1 MNWIVNNWSLVVVVV
16 AFIYIGFVY
25 FKNIY
30 SMPTDEQI
38 NKVKEWLLYAVTLA
52 EKEFGEKTGQLKLR
66 FVYDMFVTKFPTI
79 SNVISFEKFSFLV
92 DEALEEMKRQIEMN
106 KAIKNYVTGE

>member
-1 MNWIVNNWSLVVVVV
+1 MNWIINNWSLLVVVI
-16 AFIYIGFVY
+16 ASIYIGVVY
-25 FKNIY
+25 FKNVY

-38 NKVKEWLLYAVTLA
+38 QKIKEWLLYAVTLA

-66 FVYDMFVTKFPTI
+66 FVYDLFVTKFPAVA
-79 SNVISFEKFSFLV
+79 NVISFEKFSLLV
-92 DEALEEMKRQIEMN
+92 DEALEEMKRQINTN